1 MCKQEYYSSIKNE
14 WNLVIWN
21 TDGPIEYQA
30 KWNSQTEKDKHHD
43 FTYMWNVENNSNEQM
58 QKKQSYRHREQTV
71 GRVKGSRGMNE
82 LSELD

>member
-1 MCKQEYYSSIKNE
+1 
-14 WNLVIWN
+14 
-21 TDGPIEYQA
+21 
-30 KWNSQTEKDKHHD
+30 
-43 FTYMWNVENNSNEQM
+43 MWNVENNSNEQM